1 MDGDAALCVRRSTQQ
16 SHGPWFCSAVT
27 LWTIG
32 RRSPTLHVAPAVGS
46 QCCRSVWV
54 EGGGGGGGCGGWDM
68 KRRKRRPGVIIRG

>member
-1 MDGDAALCVRRSTQQ
+1 MDGDAALCVRRSAQQ

-54 EGGGGGGGCGGWDM
+54 EGGGVGVVVVGEVKGGAVVGM
-68 KRRKRRPGVIIRG
+68 